1 MLSPC
6 NAREAIDPSFLGE
19 GEFDACGPT
28 RALAIGTVGVSLLR
42 PLLVEWP
49 APVPTAPAWTL
60 NGESKEDLGWAAQLL
75 AAASATA
82 LAAPHLPVT
91 FLAPA
96 VGVSGLWGL
105 SYRWGTY
112 LPGRVD
118 RSLVEANA
126 GISVAL
132 QYDSHGSSGASSP
145 VTFLDQELRWPVLW
159 ELLTS
164 YRLPLD
170 LARGHDAGRVILVG
184 GVRTHEIVTNPTPI
198 FWGLELEAV
207 AVALSQGHGA
217 YPLYT
222 SSPEL
227 RLYVG
232 AANPQSTQPSS
243 PSAWGLTLGLELTG
257 GYASFL

>member
-1 MLSPC
+1 
-6 NAREAIDPSFLGE
+6 
-19 GEFDACGPT
+19 
-28 RALAIGTVGVSLLR
+28 
-42 PLLVEWP
+42 
-49 APVPTAPAWTL
+49 
-60 NGESKEDLGWAAQLL
+60 
-75 AAASATA
+75 
-82 LAAPHLPVT
+82 
-91 FLAPA
+91 
-96 VGVSGLWGL
+96 
-105 SYRWGTY
+105 
-112 LPGRVD
+112 LPGRID
-118 RSLVEANA
+118 RPLVEANA

-170 LARGHDAGRVILVG
+170 LARGHDAGRVILLG
-184 GVRTHEIVTNPTPI
+184 GARAHEIVTNGAPV
-198 FWGLELEAV
+198 FWGIELEAA

-243 PSAWGLTLGLELTG
+243 PPGWGLTLGLALTG